1 MAEKEGKI
9 EWPYWC
15 AALFVFLICG
25 FATWFFFWEKPK
37 ESVKV
42 VVLGDS
48 IYAEM
53 RTKGCIAERLSE
65 AFGWEI
71 YNGAFGGTSLA
82 RSDGERWID
91 ERMDQYSMAAFS
103 KAIVSKDF
111 SVQRQIEIE
120 IPATEYFDEVMT
132 GLSQIDFDGVEMLLI
147 GYGMNDYQNGVPL
160 DDSVNPVNEYTYGG
174 ALRSVLRAL
183 QKTYPKL
190 RIILLTPTYSWYE
203 NIGKS
208 CEEADFGG
216 GFLEG
221 YVELEKKIAGEYG
234 VEVIDLYHDLY
245 PHENFEDWSQFT
257 RDGIHPNEDGL
268 REITQRIKTYLEDHP
283 R

>member
-1 MAEKEGKI
+1 MTEKEARI

-15 AALFVFLICG
+15 AALGAFLVCV
-25 FATWFFFWEKPK
+25 AAVWFFLWEKPTK
-37 ESVKV
+37 RVDV
-42 VVLGDS
+42 VLLGDS
-48 IYAEM
+48 IYAEK
-53 RTKGCIAERLSE
+53 RLEGCVAQRLSK
-65 AFGWEI
+65 AFGKEI

-91 ERMDQYSMAAFS
+91 ERMDAYSMAAFS

-111 SVQRQIEIE
+111 GVQRQIEIE
-120 IPATEYFDEVMT
+120 IPATEYFDEVLT
-132 GLSQIDFDGVEMLLI
+132 GLSQIDFDGVELLFI

-160 DDSVNPVNEYTYGG
+160 DDAGDPRNEYTYGG
-174 ALRSVLRAL
+174 ALRAVLAAMRG
-183 QKTYPKL
+183 TYPKL
-190 RIILLTPTYSWYE
+190 RIILLTPTYSWYDTL
-203 NIGKS
+203 GKS

-216 GFLEG
+216 GVLEG
-221 YVELEKKIAGEYG
+221 YVELEKKIGEEYG

-245 PHENFEDWSQFT
+245 PHESFEDLSRYT

-268 REITQRIKTYLEDHP
+268 EMISQRIKTYLEEHP